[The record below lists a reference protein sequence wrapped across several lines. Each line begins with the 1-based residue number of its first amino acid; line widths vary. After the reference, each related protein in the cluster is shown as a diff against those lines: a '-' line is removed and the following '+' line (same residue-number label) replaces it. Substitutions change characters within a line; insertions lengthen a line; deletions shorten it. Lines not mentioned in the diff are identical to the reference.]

1 MFYVDYVSVHFQAL
15 TELGVSQESFVIK
28 NLENSLMWAARACAI
43 KVSSVDLCSGQ
54 SGHQD
59 WGWRVA
65 GPRDDAQLLHR
76 QEPDRVTEEALH
88 RGDHQLGAEMGRDK
102 RLVTDNRL
110 VLQSRVLIS
119 AQLPYSCQARVH

>member
-1 MFYVDYVSVHFQAL
+1 MFFVDHVSVHFQAL

-43 KVSSVDLCSGQ
+43 KVSVGSGK
-54 SGHQD
+54 SGHQR
-59 WGWRVA
+59 WRVA

-88 RGDHQLGAEMGRDK
+88 RGDHQLGAEMGRD
-102 RLVTDNRL
+102 
-110 VLQSRVLIS
+110 
-119 AQLPYSCQARVH
+119 

>member
-43 KVSSVDLCSGQ
+43 KVSSVNSGQ

>member
-1 MFYVDYVSVHFQAL
+1 MWLFQAL

-43 KVSSVDLCSGQ
+43 KVSVGSEE